1 MDREP
6 LSNEPG
12 GSSIPHAAGM
22 GSGQPQ
28 RVESS
33 TLLGGRR
40 ELVIVHGAREYRLRV
55 TQHGKLILTA

>member
-1 MDREP
+1 MNRESC
-6 LSNEPG
+6 SNEQGEPAL
-12 GSSIPHAAGM
+12 PHANGM
-22 GSGQPQ
+22 GSSQPQ